1 MKAHLGHVTHTWG
14 SENLETIFS
23 EIAEIGYEGVELFD
37 YNVEKYYADPA
48 EFQAL
53 LDTYNLVLSSIYCEL
68 PFIDPDKVEEEK
80 GKAEKAAN
88 FLTKLNANHL
98 IVGPGPIPEG
108 GIDNKQYQLMAKS
121 LNKIGKIC
129 LDKGVEVCFHPHVGG
144 TVENREQIRLIFD
157 LTDPDLVFFAL
168 DTGHLAKGGS
178 DPVEVAKTYQ
188 KRIRFIHL
196 KDMKDQTFVEL
207 GLGNINNRRVLE
219 IMNDNGYNG
228 WILPEIPVREGTPID
243 SAKISFDYLKNL
255 LPQI

>member
-121 LNKIGKIC
+121 LNKIGKI
-129 LDKGVEVCFHPHVGG
+129 
-144 TVENREQIRLIFD
+144 
-157 LTDPDLVFFAL
+157 
-168 DTGHLAKGGS
+168 
-178 DPVEVAKTYQ
+178 
-188 KRIRFIHL
+188 
-196 KDMKDQTFVEL
+196 
-207 GLGNINNRRVLE
+207 
-219 IMNDNGYNG
+219 
-228 WILPEIPVREGTPID
+228 
-243 SAKISFDYLKNL
+243 
-255 LPQI
+255 